1 MIFKDKFIKNNVL
14 MFFSTSIVS
23 LANLFYQVLVVR
35 NLSVTGYGIFNSLLS
50 TFVIFSLPL
59 MSLSTMIAKF
69 VSHYN
74 NIGQRKTAD
83 FLLSRLLRHMFFI
96 ALSFLAA
103 YLIFGPALKGYLHL
117 DSIVPVYFLGGMLF
131 TTILLTVTLGGLQ
144 GFERFV
150 WFSASSMVS
159 GILKLVLAFLFIRI
173 GWDLLGALGAYL
185 VAVTGGLLVTFY
197 PLRKVFS
204 LNEKTMDI
212 DLKAKYKFVI
222 PSLIT
227 FACIA
232 LLTNV
237 DVILVRHFFPSLEA
251 GYYSVAQ
258 LIGKIV
264 LYIPSAIYIVILPR
278 ASGLN
283 AQQKDSQAVLARGL
297 KYAAFLCLF
306 VLVVYNIFP
315 KFILGFL
322 TGKVN
327 DQIVFL
333 GRLFTMIMPFFAL
346 LVILLLYQLSVS
358 KFMFLKS
365 LVLFSLLQILAI
377 SLFHISLT
385 QVLLTLL
392 INSIIL
398 FSLNLKSAFKY

>member
-1 MIFKDKFIKNNVL
+1 MIFKDKFLKNNVL

-35 NLSVTGYGIFNSLLS
+35 NLSVTGYGMFNSLLS

-103 YLIFGPALKGYLHL
+103 YLILAPVIKGYLHL

-131 TTILLTVTLGGLQ
+131 TTILLTVMLGGLQ

-159 GILKLVLAFLFIRI
+159 GVLKLVLAFLFIRI

-185 VAVTGGLLVTFY
+185 VAVVIGLLVTFF
-197 PLRKVFS
+197 PLKKILY
-204 LNEKTMDI
+204 LNEKAMDI
-212 DLKAKYKFVI
+212 NLKEKYRFVI
-222 PSLIT
+222 PSIIT
-227 FACIA
+227 FGCIA

-237 DVILVRHFFPSLEA
+237 DVILVKHLFPDLKA

-278 ASGLN
+278 TSGLN
-283 AQQKDSQAVLARGL
+283 AQQKDPKVVLIKAL
-297 KYAAFLCLF
+297 KYTAILCLF
-306 VLVVYNIFP
+306 VLGFYNIFP
-315 KFILGFL
+315 EFILGIL

-327 DQIVFL
+327 SEIIFL
-333 GRLFTMIMPFFAL
+333 GRLFSITMPFFAL
-346 LVILLLYQLSVS
+346 LVVLLLYQLSVS

-365 LVLFSLLQILAI
+365 LVLFSLLQILVI

-392 INSIIL
+392 ANSIIL
-398 FSLNLKSAFKY
+398 FSLNLRSAMRY